1 MSENIL
7 DDREFTD
14 EQLRAALRRAGREA
28 RQAAFA
34 AGHPV
39 FVIKGMAIVAL
50 YPDGREEI
58 LEPLRPETEIVRERS

>member
-14 EQLRAALRRAGREA
+14 EQLRAALRRMGREA
-28 RQAAFA
+28 RQEAFA

-39 FVIKGMAIVAL
+39 FVIKDMAIVAL

-58 LEPLRPETEIVRERS
+58 LEPLRPMTSYN